1 MKIYKYILG
10 AVLLSGLTLPLTNV
24 RAQDV
29 HLKCLEWNVKALE
42 FYNNS
47 NVSREIDRFVALI
60 QEQQAEIIFF
70 NEFETLSGAMF
81 LKEKANEFAKELG
94 MYSFFIHSYNKRGDD
109 GYYGNVILSKYPIV
123 NTGRVL
129 LGMYEG
135 ADQRSVGWADILVPT
150 DSKPE
155 GVKVRIVCTHLDAFG
170 GDVTCFEQA
179 REVLEHAVKPSV
191 DQGIPVLLAGDMN
204 CGYYSTAIA
213 EYEKSGDR
221 LCNNNGTFSHGG
233 SKLDYLIGFPKQKW
247 TCTDYQVIRTA
258 EADALSDHSPI
269 TGTAVLKN

>member
-1 MKIYKYILG
+1 MKIYRYILG
-10 AVLLSGLTLPLTNV
+10 ALLLSGLALPLTNV

-29 HLKCLEWNVKALE
+29 QLKCLEWNVKALE

-47 NVSREIDRFVALI
+47 NVSKDISRFVTLI
-60 QEQQAEIIFF
+60 REQQAEIIFF

-94 MYSFFIHSYNKRGDD
+94 MYSFFIHSYNKRGND

-135 ADQRSVGWADILVPT
+135 ADQRSAGWADVLVPT
-150 DSKPE
+150 DSHPE

-170 GDVTCFEQA
+170 GDETCLGQA
-179 REVLEHAVKPSV
+179 KEVIEHAIAPAVAEN
-191 DQGIPVLLAGDMN
+191 IPVLIMGDMN
-204 CGYYSTAIA
+204 CGPSSSAIR
-213 EYEKSGDR
+213 EYEKTGTR
-221 LCNNNGTFSHGG
+221 LCNNDGTFGG
-233 SKLDYLIGFPKQKW
+233 YSKLDYFISFPQGKW
-247 TCTDYQVIRTA
+247 SCSDYKVVKGDRLNVI
-258 EADALSDHSPI
+258 SDHYPI
-269 TGTAVLKN
+269 AGTAVLKN

>member
-1 MKIYKYILG
+1 MKIYRYILG
-10 AVLLSGLTLPLTNV
+10 ALLLSGLALQLTNV

-29 HLKCLEWNVKALE
+29 QLKCLEWNVKALE

-47 NVSREIDRFVALI
+47 NVSKDISRFVTLI

-94 MYSFFIHSYNKRGDD
+94 MYSFFIHSYNKRGND

-135 ADQRSVGWADILVPT
+135 ADQRSAGWADILVPT

-170 GDVTCFEQA
+170 GDETCLGQA
-179 REVLEHAVKPSV
+179 KEVIEHAIAPAVAEN
-191 DQGIPVLLAGDMN
+191 IPVLIMGDMN
-204 CGYYSTAIA
+204 CGPSSSAIR
-213 EYEKSGDR
+213 EYEKTGTR
-221 LCNNNGTFSHGG
+221 LCNNDGTFGG
-233 SKLDYLIGFPKQKW
+233 YSKLDYFISFPQGKW
-247 TCTDYQVIRTA
+247 SCSDYKVVKGDRLNVI
-258 EADALSDHSPI
+258 SDHYPI
-269 TGTAVLKN
+269 AGTAVLKN

>member
-10 AVLLSGLTLPLTNV
+10 ALLLSGLALPLTNV

-47 NVSREIDRFVALI
+47 NVSKEIGRFVTLI
-60 QEQQAEIIFF
+60 REQNAEIVFF

-94 MYSFFIHSYNKRGDD
+94 MYSFFIHSYNKRGND

-170 GDVTCFEQA
+170 GNVTCLEQA
-179 REVLEHAVKPSV
+179 KGGAGVCRETGCGCRYSRAAGGRYELRSFLHC
-191 DQGIPVLLAGDMN
+191 DCGICEIGRPALQQRRDLR
-204 CGYYSTAIA
+204 T
-213 EYEKSGDR
+213 KQQTRLPDR
-221 LCNNNGTFSHGG
+221 LPETEMDLYG
-233 SKLDYLIGFPKQKW
+233 L
-247 TCTDYQVIRTA
+247 
-258 EADALSDHSPI
+258 
-269 TGTAVLKN
+269 

>member
-1 MKIYKYILG
+1 MKIYRYILG
-10 AVLLSGLTLPLTNV
+10 ALLLSGLALPLTNV

-29 HLKCLEWNVKALE
+29 QLKCLEWNVKALE

-47 NVSREIDRFVALI
+47 NVSKDISRFVTLI

-94 MYSFFIHSYNKRGDD
+94 MYSFFIHSYNKRGND

-135 ADQRSVGWADILVPT
+135 ADQRSAGWADVLVPT
-150 DSKPE
+150 DSHPE

-170 GDVTCFEQA
+170 GDETCLGQA
-179 REVLEHAVKPSV
+179 KEVIEHAIAPAVAEN
-191 DQGIPVLLAGDMN
+191 IPVLIMGDMN
-204 CGYYSTAIA
+204 CGPSSSAIR
-213 EYEKSGDR
+213 EYEKTGTR
-221 LCNNNGTFSHGG
+221 LCNNDGTFGG
-233 SKLDYLIGFPKQKW
+233 YSKLDYFISFPQGKW
-247 TCTDYQVIRTA
+247 SCSDYKVVKGDRLNVI
-258 EADALSDHSPI
+258 SDHYPI
-269 TGTAVLKN
+269 AGTAVLKN

>member
-1 MKIYKYILG
+1 MKIYRYILG
-10 AVLLSGLTLPLTNV
+10 ALLLSGLALPLTNV

-29 HLKCLEWNVKALE
+29 QLKCLEWNVKALE

-47 NVSREIDRFVALI
+47 NVSKDISRFVTLI
-60 QEQQAEIIFF
+60 QEQQAEIVFF

-94 MYSFFIHSYNKRGDD
+94 MYSFFIHSYNKRGND

-135 ADQRSVGWADILVPT
+135 ADQRSAGWADVLVPT
-150 DSKPE
+150 DSHPE

-170 GDVTCFEQA
+170 GDETCLGQA
-179 REVLEHAVKPSV
+179 KEVIEHAIAPAVAEN
-191 DQGIPVLLAGDMN
+191 IPVLIMGDMN
-204 CGYYSTAIA
+204 CGPSSSAIR
-213 EYEKSGDR
+213 EYEKTGTR
-221 LCNNNGTFSHGG
+221 LCNNDGTFGG
-233 SKLDYLIGFPKQKW
+233 YSKLDYFISFPQGKW
-247 TCTDYQVIRTA
+247 SCSDYKVVKGDRLNVI
-258 EADALSDHSPI
+258 SDHYPI
-269 TGTAVLKN
+269 AGTAVLKN

>member
-1 MKIYKYILG
+1 M
-10 AVLLSGLTLPLTNV
+10 
-24 RAQDV
+24 
-29 HLKCLEWNVKALE
+29 EWNVKALE

-47 NVSREIDRFVALI
+47 NVSKEIGRFVTLI
-60 QEQQAEIIFF
+60 REQNAEIVFF

-94 MYSFFIHSYNKRGDD
+94 MYSFFIHSYNKRGND

-170 GDVTCFEQA
+170 GNVTCLEQA
-179 REVLEHAVKPSV
+179 KEVLEYAVKPAV
-191 DQGIPVLLAGDMN
+191 DAGIPVLLAGDMN
-204 CGYYSTAIA
+204 CGPSSTAIA
-213 EYEKSGDR
+213 EYVKSGDR
-221 LCNNNGTFSHGG
+221 LCNNDGTYERS

-247 TCTDYQVIRTA
+247 TCTDYKVVRNT

>member
-1 MKIYKYILG
+1 MKIYRYILG
-10 AVLLSGLTLPLTNV
+10 ALLLSGLALPLTNV

-29 HLKCLEWNVKALE
+29 QLKCLEWNVKALE

-47 NVSREIDRFVALI
+47 NVSKDISRFVTLI
-60 QEQQAEIIFF
+60 REQQAEIIFF

-94 MYSFFIHSYNKRGDD
+94 MYSFFIHSYNKRGND

-135 ADQRSVGWADILVPT
+135 ADQRSAGWADVLVPT
-150 DSKPE
+150 DSHPE

-170 GDVTCFEQA
+170 GDETCLGQA
-179 REVLEHAVKPSV
+179 KEVIEHAIAPAVAEN
-191 DQGIPVLLAGDMN
+191 IPVLIMGDMN
-204 CGYYSTAIA
+204 CGPSSSAIR
-213 EYEKSGDR
+213 EYEKTGTR
-221 LCNNNGTFSHGG
+221 LCNNDGTFGG
-233 SKLDYLIGFPKQKW
+233 YSKLDYFVSFPQGKW
-247 TCTDYQVIRTA
+247 SCSDYKVVKGDRLNVI
-258 EADALSDHSPI
+258 SDHYPI
-269 TGTAVLKN
+269 AGTAVLKN

>member
-1 MKIYKYILG
+1 MKIYRYILG
-10 AVLLSGLTLPLTNV
+10 ALLLSGLALPLTNV

-29 HLKCLEWNVKALE
+29 QLKCLEWNVKALE

-47 NVSREIDRFVALI
+47 NVSKDISRFVTLI

-94 MYSFFIHSYNKRGDD
+94 MYSFFIHSYNKRDND

-135 ADQRSVGWADILVPT
+135 ADQRSAGWADVLVPT
-150 DSKPE
+150 DSHPE

-170 GDVTCFEQA
+170 GDETCLGQA
-179 REVLEHAVKPSV
+179 KEVIEHAIAPAVAEN
-191 DQGIPVLLAGDMN
+191 IPVLIMGDMN
-204 CGYYSTAIA
+204 CGPSSSAIR
-213 EYEKSGDR
+213 EYEKTGTR
-221 LCNNNGTFSHGG
+221 LCNNDGTFGG
-233 SKLDYLIGFPKQKW
+233 YSKLDYFISFPQGKW
-247 TCTDYQVIRTA
+247 SCSDYKVVKGDRLNVI
-258 EADALSDHSPI
+258 SDHYPI
-269 TGTAVLKN
+269 AGTAVLKN

>member
-1 MKIYKYILG
+1 
-10 AVLLSGLTLPLTNV
+10 
-24 RAQDV
+24 
-29 HLKCLEWNVKALE
+29 
-42 FYNNS
+42 
-47 NVSREIDRFVALI
+47 
-60 QEQQAEIIFF
+60 
-70 NEFETLSGAMF
+70 
-81 LKEKANEFAKELG
+81 
-94 MYSFFIHSYNKRGDD
+94 
-109 GYYGNVILSKYPIV
+109 V

-170 GDVTCFEQA
+170 GNVTCLEQA
-179 REVLEHAVKPSV
+179 KEVLEYAVKPAV
-191 DQGIPVLLAGDMN
+191 DAGIPVLLAGDMN
-204 CGYYSTAIA
+204 CGPSSTAIA
-213 EYEKSGDR
+213 EYGKSGDR
-221 LCNNNGTFSHGG
+221 LCNNDGTYERS

-247 TCTDYQVIRTA
+247 TCTDYKVVRNT

>member
-1 MKIYKYILG
+1 MKIYRYILG
-10 AVLLSGLTLPLTNV
+10 ALLLSGLALPLTNV

-29 HLKCLEWNVKALE
+29 QLKCLEWNVKALE

-47 NVSREIDRFVALI
+47 NVSKDISRFVTLI

-94 MYSFFIHSYNKRGDD
+94 MYSFFIHSYNKRGND

-135 ADQRSVGWADILVPT
+135 ADQRSAGWAMCWFRPI
-150 DSKPE
+150 
-155 GVKVRIVCTHLDAFG
+155 RIPRA
-170 GDVTCFEQA
+170 
-179 REVLEHAVKPSV
+179 
-191 DQGIPVLLAGDMN
+191 
-204 CGYYSTAIA
+204 
-213 EYEKSGDR
+213 
-221 LCNNNGTFSHGG
+221 
-233 SKLDYLIGFPKQKW
+233 
-247 TCTDYQVIRTA
+247 
-258 EADALSDHSPI
+258 
-269 TGTAVLKN
+269 